1 MARLTEKDWK
11 KLKSTNPYK
20 GSFTR
25 PIPRW
30 TTGGRQ
36 GRAKA
41 KAWDKHIAD
50 MQPKQGIDE
59 TGQA

>member
-11 KLKSTNPYK
+11 RLRSTTPYK

-30 TTGGRQ
+30 TTSRK
-36 GRAKA
+36 GRADST
-41 KAWDKHIAD
+41 AWTRKIAGKIVGEP
-50 MQPKQGIDE
+50 QKELPE
-59 TGQA
+59 